1 MTEAAAHEQLRAR
14 VMTDADTISHGEAA
28 GSRLASVDLGSALD
42 PFGDAGLLAAGKVNL
57 IALDAIVDR
66 LGARW
71 PLRRDQV
78 LEHADRTVARRLQS
92 NGYHVRV
99 SETDF
104 LICQPEL
111 GRFSGQA
118 ACLQILRE
126 ILAHFIGD
134 GAQADQSVL
143 QVTKVSPTE
152 IQGSRVRVSAV
163 ERGERQEREAAAPP
177 VSVMERWTPFVAA
190 DGRELSVTC
199 DLAPVYELR
208 SFGRI
213 GCRMVRSVQ
222 VVGSGERLTAAMVR
236 ALPPGDIL
244 RIDLATVAHGINRLA
259 ETQGEARHPSL
270 IVPVSFVS
278 LSSQRGRM
286 EIARLL
292 MDVRARVERGVIC
305 QIGDID
311 GVPEC
316 SLSPIVA
323 LIRPYCLFVIAH
335 LDKVPGAPSFS
346 RLKRS
351 GLQGLSMDCPP
362 VASEAALLRWMT
374 TTIQAARQVVRS
386 TLLYGVAS
394 PRHAAFAAQFGATHA
409 SLSQ

>member
-1 MTEAAAHEQLRAR
+1 MTDEHPTVGGSEAAA
-14 VMTDADTISHGEAA
+14 
-28 GSRLASVDLGSALD
+28 SRLASMDLGSALD

-78 LEHADRTVARRLQS
+78 LEQADRTIARRLQS

-118 ACLQILRE
+118 VCLQILRE
-126 ILAHFIGD
+126 ILTHFIGD
-134 GAQADQSVL
+134 GAQADHGVL
-143 QVTKVSPTE
+143 QVTKVGGTE
-152 IQGSRVRVSAV
+152 IQGSRVRVS
-163 ERGERQEREAAAPP
+163 EMEQGQRRESEEAATP
-177 VSVMERWTPFVAA
+177 VRAMERWTPFVAA

-199 DLAPVYELR
+199 ELAAVYELR

-213 GCRMVRSVQ
+213 GCRMVREVR
-222 VVGSGERLTAAMVR
+222 VVGSGERLNAAMVR
-236 ALPPGDIL
+236 ALSPGDIL
-244 RIDLATVAHGINRLA
+244 RIDLATVAHGINRLLEA
-259 ETQGEARHPSL
+259 QGDARQPSL
-270 IVPVSFVS
+270 IVPVSFTS

-316 SLSPIVA
+316 SLNQVVS
-323 LIRPYCLFVIAH
+323 LIRPYCLLVIAH
-335 LDKVPGAPSFS
+335 LDRVPGATGIG
-346 RLKRS
+346 RLKRA
-351 GLQGLSMDCPP
+351 GLHGLSVECPP
-362 VASEAALLRWMT
+362 APNETVLLRWMT
-374 TTIQAARQVVRS
+374 ATIQGARQVVRS

-394 PRHAAFAAQFGATHA
+394 PRHAAFAAQLGATHV
-409 SLSQ
+409 SLVPEPETSVEHPDRF